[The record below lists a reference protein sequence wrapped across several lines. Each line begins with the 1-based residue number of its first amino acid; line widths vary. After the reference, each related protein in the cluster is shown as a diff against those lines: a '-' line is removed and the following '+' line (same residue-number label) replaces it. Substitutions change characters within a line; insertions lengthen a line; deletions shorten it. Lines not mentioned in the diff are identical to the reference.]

1 MRATAIFFLALVIR
15 AAMVDSLTRKARAIS
30 AVVSPHSSR
39 RVSATWASWASA
51 GWQQVNTSRSR
62 SSGITLA
69 SSASTASS
77 PAAAARSVPTSSGSF
92 ARSVRSRRRR
102 SRARR
107 RAAVVSQAP
116 GFSGTPRSDQV
127 ASAATKASCTHS
139 SAMSRSPAMR
149 TVAASTNAHSRRCAS
164 ARTWLTS
171 VTAWR
176 SPRLLR
182 LCPRL
187 GRVHHRP
194 DLDPAGGSRALLGE
208 RDGLVQ
214 VGRLDDVEAAQGLLG
229 LHERPVGDG
238 GVARLPAA
246 DRGGRGRRLKGLA
259 GEDLAALLHDTL
271 CERPVLLHHLVPV
284 RGARVLEVGL
294 VSIDEQEIL
303 CYLGLL
309 GRRCGSNT
317 YPTNGPPL
325 NRQPEPAAS
334 EIFFARPS
342 ILWQG
347 RVDGR
352 VRPPARSPQ
361 PVASTLAAR
370 GLQSAARGKAALTV
384 SSPSTRPRISPMWL

>member
-15 AAMVDSLTRKARAIS
+15 AAMVDSLTRKARAIP
-30 AVVSPHSSR
+30 AVVSPHRSR
-39 RVSATWASWASA
+39 RVS
-51 GWQQVNTSRSR
+51 
-62 SSGITLA
+62 
-69 SSASTASS
+69 
-77 PAAAARSVPTSSGSF
+77 
-92 ARSVRSRRRR
+92 
-102 SRARR
+102 ARR

-208 RDGLVQ
+208 RDGPVQ
-214 VGRLDDVEAAQGLLG
+214 VGGLDDVEAAQGLLG

-303 CYLGLL
+303 CHLGLL

-317 YPTNGPPL
+317 L
-325 NRQPEPAAS
+325 SDE
-334 EIFFARPS
+334 RPS
-342 ILWQG
+342 
-347 RVDGR
+347 
-352 VRPPARSPQ
+352 PESTARASSLRDFLRATLHPLARACRLQ
-361 PVASTLAAR
+361 HLGPRFCTCRGVAA
-370 GLQSAARGKAALTV
+370 V
-384 SSPSTRPRISPMWL
+384 